1 MTDSIKL
8 GLNDSF
14 ENESMRLNI
23 GDSLEIK
30 FDGMLFVGRLTE
42 IAPDLHWEQKPG
54 GSSVT
59 GSIRLTLDVGAM
71 GPCTLKELTE
81 WLRRRKQ

>member
-8 GLNDSF
+8 SANDSF
-14 ENESMRLNI
+14 ENESVRLDL
-23 GDSLEIK
+23 GDSVEIK
-30 FDGMLFVGRLTE
+30 FDGMLFTGLLTE

-59 GSIRLTLDVGAM
+59 GRIRLTLDVGAM
-71 GPCTLKELTE
+71 GPCTLEELTE
-81 WLRRRKQ
+81 WLRRRQQ

>member
-1 MTDSIKL
+1 MTPQTKL
-8 GLNDSF
+8 TLNDSY
-14 ENESMRLNI
+14 
-23 GDSLEIK
+23 EIE
-30 FDGMLFVGRLTE
+30 FDGMKFIGLLTE

-54 GSSVT
+54 GSWVT

>member
-1 MTDSIKL
+1 MTPATKL
-8 GLNDSF
+8 ALNDSY
-14 ENESMRLNI
+14 
-23 GDSLEIK
+23 EIK
-30 FDGMLFVGRLTE
+30 FDGMLFTGLLTE
-42 IAPDLHWEQKPG
+42 IAPDLHWEQTPG

-71 GPCTLKELTE
+71 GPCTLEELTA